1 MFEDYTSWFE
11 MMTMI
16 NFQLNIDNHTRNEE
30 EVERQKRI
38 ENKLDKL
45 LELFNNE

>member
-1 MFEDYTSWFE
+1 MFGDYTDWFA

-16 NFQLNIDNHTRNEE
+16 NFKLNMENHSRNEE

-45 LELFNNE
+45 LEMLGNE